1 MLGKD
6 SWRAPSPA
14 TVCTSTD
21 PLRPP
26 QGRKDLSPPRTTRDL
41 CVGSGN
47 VTILLLPPLERQGL
61 WSEGVGGAG
70 QGGRG
75 DGGVEGLGP
84 RGGPVEE
91 WVGSALTEAAR
102 GPRSTGP
109 ARCYAGADTE
119 ENRRVDCPFRRR
131 APDGFPDARAP
142 DSPLHYA
149 PTGPGPGPSHVA
161 ARAPPP
167 RGPSVEPSV
176 PGIPTFILWG
186 YSVMGPPGLSGTDS
200 GGGEFSDLRPLPLRH
215 FSPRSLPSFL
225 SQ

>member
-1 MLGKD
+1 MGKD

-61 WSEGVGGAG
+61 WSEGGGGAG

-109 ARCYAGADTE
+109 ARGYAGADTE
-119 ENRRVDCPFRRR
+119 EDRRVDCPFRRR
-131 APDGFPDARAP
+131 APDGFQ
-142 DSPLHYA
+142 
-149 PTGPGPGPSHVA
+149 T
-161 ARAPPP
+161 
-167 RGPSVEPSV
+167 RGPRTRPST
-176 PGIPTFILWG
+176 IHRQDRDQDRPTSQLG
-186 YSVMGPPGLSGTDS
+186 RHRPAGPPSNRPCQGFPPLFY
-200 GGGEFSDLRPLPLRH
+200 GGIA
-215 FSPRSLPSFL
+215 
-225 SQ
+225 

>member
-1 MLGKD
+1 MGKD

-75 DGGVEGLGP
+75 DGGGRGAGSAGRAGRGVGGVGAD
-84 RGGPVEE
+84 RGGSGAPVHR
-91 WVGSALTEAAR
+91 AR
-102 GPRSTGP
+102 AVLRRRRHRGEP
-109 ARCYAGADTE
+109 ARRLSIPPPRA
-119 ENRRVDCPFRRR
+119 RRV
-131 APDGFPDARAP
+131 PDARAP